1 MAVDI
6 VEARLGQAR
15 RGEARLGW
23 AVEARL
29 GEARR
34 GMARLGGQ
42 YKNSVEAF
50 WSGSVS
56 RVSCNPAGAR
66 PRNQRRA
73 IMAKATG
80 IMEAIEVEPLRVG
93 SMSVWLKGRTPLICN
108 RMAGKA
114 MRELLCPR
122 GRKSKAEKEQSLKH
136 DPLNEFRNSMSL
148 RVGKGSTRLVFPAPA
163 VKGAMAAAA
172 LETKG
177 TNKTQIGRLVW
188 VQNYTCDLYGVPQL
202 LMSVVRSADMNK
214 TPDVRTRAILA
225 EWCLPVVVQFVKPQ
239 MTENTIA
246 QLLSNG
252 GIIVGIGDFRQEKGK
267 GNFGQFEVAT
277 EADCK
282 AIMASGGIKQQ
293 DAALKAPT
301 CFDAESEELLG
312 WFSTEV
318 GRRGQEAMLT
328 S

>member
-1 MAVDI
+1 MA
-6 VEARLGQAR
+6 
-15 RGEARLGW
+15 
-23 AVEARL
+23 
-29 GEARR
+29 
-34 GMARLGGQ
+34 
-42 YKNSVEAF
+42 K
-50 WSGSVS
+50 
-56 RVSCNPAGAR
+56 
-66 PRNQRRA
+66 
-73 IMAKATG
+73 KATG
-80 IMEAIEVEPLRVG
+80 ILEAIEVEPLRVG
-93 SMSVWLKGRTPLICN
+93 SMTVWLKGRTPLICN

-136 DPLNEFRNSMSL
+136 DPLSEYRNSMSC
-148 RVGKGSTRLVFPAPA
+148 RVGKGKTRIVFPSPA
-163 VKGAMAAAA
+163 VKGAMASAA

-202 LMSVVRSADMNK
+202 FMSVVRSADMNK

-225 EWCLPVVVQFVKPQ
+225 EWCLPATIQFVKPQ
-239 MTENTIA
+239 MNETAIA

-282 AIMASGGIKQQ
+282 PIITSGGMKAQ
-293 DAALKAPT
+293 DAAIKKPA
-301 CFDAESEELLG
+301 CFDAESEELFG
-312 WFSTEV
+312 WFTSEV
-318 GRRGQEAMLT
+318 DRRGKKEMLAN
-328 S
+328 